1 MHAGVVALLLAFVVL
16 VATPAVD
23 PAAAAKPKAE
33 RRLCADRANLYDT
46 PGGFVIG
53 RLYKPA
59 RVRVLR
65 RSANRRWLHVRT
77 TSRLTGWII
86 TGAVCRA

>member
-1 MHAGVVALLLAFVVL
+1 MHAGVVALVLTFAVL
-16 VATPAVD
+16 VASPIVD
-23 PAAAAKPKAE
+23 PAVAFTSPE

-77 TSRLTGWII
+77 RSQLTGWII

>member
-1 MHAGVVALLLAFVVL
+1 MPAGALALFLILVVL
-16 VATPAVD
+16 VASPAAD
-23 PAAAAKPKAE
+23 PASASMALSE
-33 RRLCADRANLYDT
+33 RRLCADRANIYDT

-77 TSRLTGWII
+77 KTRLTGWII